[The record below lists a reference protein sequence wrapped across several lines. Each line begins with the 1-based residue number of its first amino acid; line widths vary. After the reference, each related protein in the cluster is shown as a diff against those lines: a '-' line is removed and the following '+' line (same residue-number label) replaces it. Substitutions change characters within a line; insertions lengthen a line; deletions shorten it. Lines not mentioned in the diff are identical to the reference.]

1 MSTVFTKIIN
11 GELPGRFVWQDE
23 TAVAFLSI
31 GPLATGHTLV
41 VPREE
46 IDLWTDLPE
55 QTVAHLM
62 QIVQRIGN
70 VQREAFGAARAGV
83 MIAGYEVPHTHIHV
97 WPSNSLHDFNLD
109 SVNNH
114 PDQDEMDQAARKI
127 RHGLRE
133 AGFGEF
139 VPAD

>member
-1 MSTVFTKIIN
+1 
-11 GELPGRFVWQDE
+11 
-23 TAVAFLSI
+23 
-31 GPLATGHTLV
+31 
-41 VPREE
+41 
-46 IDLWTDLPE
+46 
-55 QTVAHLM
+55 
-62 QIVQRIGN
+62 
-70 VQREAFGAARAGV
+70 

-139 VPAD
+139 VPPTSHRRLAAGLIGQLP